1 MQCAL
6 LSKLQCGTCSFEPG
20 AVQGWL
26 ATLLNMVVKYVTPCG
41 ASTAG
46 DIETAELIKVCGRY
60 ITPETGQRGVP
71 IFLWILFLQLSLNQ
85 NGAYY
90 KAFVRSFSPVPK

>member
-1 MQCAL
+1 M
-6 LSKLQCGTCSFEPG
+6 
-20 AVQGWL
+20 QGWL

-41 ASTAG
+41 AATPG

-71 IFLWILFLQLSLNQ
+71 IFVVD
-85 NGAYY
+85 
-90 KAFVRSFSPVPK
+90 FVPTAVLKPKWSTL